1 VAAVSVLS
9 TSLEATHHNEML
21 GKYTTRTAESRL
33 FVDTDDGTR
42 LRCDLFFSA
51 ADGKTIVAAK
61 DSLVVQQV
69 PAFVWQ
75 FSGLL
80 PVSDYL
86 KTVVIHSVA
95 TDQKIDSWQDVQHTF
110 FSGLRAEG
118 AARADAK
125 IAYAGAYAF
134 APRWPLVELV
144 EKLDGV
150 NIPDTKLYSVVVT
163 NSAGQGLSVE
173 DYRAL
178 ARDILESPQDV
189 TLQDIRGVVDAVDA
203 GAEYEKSDLQVRQ
216 RNSQPADAEVD
227 EVALVES
234 KETTEASPEDWAA
247 MPDGSELLRKV
258 ASLARKSS

>member
-1 VAAVSVLS
+1 
-9 TSLEATHHNEML
+9 
-21 GKYTTRTAESRL
+21 
-33 FVDTDDGTR
+33 
-42 LRCDLFFSA
+42 
-51 ADGKTIVAAK
+51 
-61 DSLVVQQV
+61 
-69 PAFVWQ
+69 
-75 FSGLL
+75 
-80 PVSDYL
+80 
-86 KTVVIHSVA
+86 
-95 TDQKIDSWQDVQHTF
+95 
-110 FSGLRAEG
+110 
-118 AARADAK
+118 
-125 IAYAGAYAF
+125 
-134 APRWPLVELV
+134 LVELV